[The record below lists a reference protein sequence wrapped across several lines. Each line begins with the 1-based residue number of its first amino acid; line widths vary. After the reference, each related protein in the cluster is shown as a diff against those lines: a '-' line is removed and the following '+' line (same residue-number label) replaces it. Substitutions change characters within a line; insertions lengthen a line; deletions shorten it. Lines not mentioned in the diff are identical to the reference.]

1 MRIQKLL
8 SSKGCSMQTFEHSLL
23 LASFPLLVS
32 GRRCR
37 QAN

>member
-1 MRIQKLL
+1 
-8 SSKGCSMQTFEHSLL
+8 MQTFEHSLL